1 MKRAPLKIF
10 FLFLFIA
17 TISAEDRDFTNDKR
31 FVKLVRDYNIQ
42 SIKYVD
48 DVGKIVF
55 DPIVEIT
62 MKDGRHFSIKH
73 AFSKRPNKLMLF
85 MLDDYKLYC
94 GIDVNGKNIKYEFGI
109 YFTYL
114 EKYLDFKILGIE
126 DIIVHYEEILEFI
139 EYLDS
144 LQDYIMYDDSR
155 GYQTEYQKKDL
166 SEPRYYKLSANRYLV
181 FDICDFNDERVLNKA
196 KKKKLRSRINK

>member
-94 GIDVNGKNIKYEFGI
+94 GIDVNGKNIKYEANHFNNKCGNYSANLLQRSKTCWLNRAHRNQTNFI
-109 YFTYL
+109 DFL
-114 EKYLDFKILGIE
+114 EKG
-126 DIIVHYEEILEFI
+126 
-139 EYLDS
+139 
-144 LQDYIMYDDSR
+144 
-155 GYQTEYQKKDL
+155 G
-166 SEPRYYKLSANRYLV
+166 
-181 FDICDFNDERVLNKA
+181 
-196 KKKKLRSRINK
+196 